1 MGWIYDNILKPVN
14 DWTNNN
20 IIYPIGNWW
29 NNTFIK
35 PNQDTMVK
43 SILDHDETL
52 SKASGINSIQGRQQ
66 QILENRKPTV
76 LREDGRGVLNGVR
89 VGLNQINE
97 ITGIG
102 DTIKGI
108 GDTIKEI
115 RNDAQEKLYGK
126 NESKQEETNGN
137 NIKENNVQNDT
148 IANETP
154 NIETPSV
161 QDIWARE
168 DEIRKETQAREDTA
182 YQRAVEDMRKAGI
195 NPNLVGVNPAASG
208 GGITQASG
216 QSTINTELNNIV
228 EETLNKINNEVKMD
242 EGQKDRTSDILRTLV
257 MALLLKR

>member
-1 MGWIYDNILKPVN
+1 MGWIYDNIMKPIN

-35 PNQDTMVK
+35 PNQDNIIK
-43 SILDHDETL
+43 AINGLDEAN
-52 SKASGINSIQGRQQ
+52 SKANGLNSIQGRQK

-76 LREDGRGVLNGVR
+76 LREDGKGILNGVK
-89 VGLNQINE
+89 VGLNRLNE
-97 ITGIG
+97 VTGIG
-102 DTIKGI
+102 DMIKGV
-108 GDTIKEI
+108 GDDI
-115 RNDAQEKLYGK
+115 RKMREKSQEELFGK
-126 NESKQEETNGN
+126 NENINKEEETNGN
-137 NIKENNVQNDT
+137 NIEQSNVENNTVN
-148 IANETP
+148 NETP
-154 NIETPSV
+154 SI

-168 DEIRKETQAREDTA
+168 DEIRKEIQAREDTA

-195 NPNLVGVNPAASG
+195 NPNLVGINPASSG
-208 GGITQASG
+208 GGIIQASG

-228 EETLNKINNEVKMD
+228 EETLNKINNEVKMN